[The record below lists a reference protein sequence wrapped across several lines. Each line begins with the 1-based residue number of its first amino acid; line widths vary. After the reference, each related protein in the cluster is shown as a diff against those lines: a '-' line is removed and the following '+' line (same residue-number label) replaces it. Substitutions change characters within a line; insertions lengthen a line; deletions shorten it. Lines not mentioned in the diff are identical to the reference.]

1 MSKTILVTGGSRG
14 IGRAVAILAGKRGWR
29 VAITYVA
36 NDAAAQETIAAVEAA
51 GGKALAIKADAA
63 KLDDVAL
70 AFDATEK
77 AFGAVDGFVNNA
89 GIATQVSKLADKDP
103 QEIARLV
110 EINVLGALYGA
121 REAARRMSRS
131 RGGKGGVIVNMSSA
145 AARLGMPG
153 EGVDYAASK
162 GSMDTLTYGL
172 SKELAP
178 EGVRVNAVR
187 PGMIATD
194 IHAAMGAPDRAERLG
209 KTVPIGREG
218 TADEVAEGVVWL
230 LSDEASYVAGAVLD
244 ITGGR

>member
-29 VAITYVA
+29 VAITYVS
-36 NDAAAQETIAAVEAA
+36 NDAAARETVAAIEAA
-51 GGKALAIKADAA
+51 GGRGLAIKADAA
-63 KLDDVAL
+63 KLDDVAM

-230 LSDEASYVAGAVLD
+230 LSDAASYVAGAVLD
-244 ITGGR
+244 VTGGR

>member
-1 MSKTILVTGGSRG
+1 MTKTILVTGGSRG
-14 IGRAVAILAGKRGWR
+14 IGRAVAILAGRRGWR
-29 VAITYVA
+29 VAITYVS
-36 NDAAAQETIAAVEAA
+36 NDAAARETVAAVESA
-51 GGKALAIKADAA
+51 GGKGLAIKADAA
-63 KLDDVAL
+63 KLDDVAT
-70 AFDATEK
+70 AFDAAEK
-77 AFGAVDGFVNNA
+77 AFGAIDGFVNNA
-89 GIATQVSKLADKDP
+89 GIATQVGKLADKDP
-103 QEIARLV
+103 REIARLV

-121 REAARRMSRS
+121 REAARRMSKS
-131 RGGKGGVIVNMSSA
+131 RGGKGGVIVNISSA

-178 EGVRVNAVR
+178 EGIRVNAVR

-218 TADEVAEGVVWL
+218 TADEVAEGIVWL

>member
-51 GGKALAIKADAA
+51 GGKSLAIKADAA

-121 REAARRMSRS
+121 REAARRMSKS

-244 ITGGR
+244 VTGGR

>member
-14 IGRAVAILAGKRGWR
+14 IGRAVAILAGRRGWR

-36 NDAAAQETIAAVEAA
+36 NDAAARETVAAVEAA
-51 GGKALAIKADAA
+51 GGKGLAIKADAA
-63 KLDDVAL
+63 KLNDVAM

-89 GIATQVSKLADKDP
+89 GIATQVGKLADKDP
-103 QEIARLV
+103 LEIARLV

-121 REAARRMSRS
+121 REAARRMSKS
-131 RGGKGGVIVNMSSA
+131 RGGKGGVIVNISSA

-218 TADEVAEGVVWL
+218 TADEVAEGIVWL